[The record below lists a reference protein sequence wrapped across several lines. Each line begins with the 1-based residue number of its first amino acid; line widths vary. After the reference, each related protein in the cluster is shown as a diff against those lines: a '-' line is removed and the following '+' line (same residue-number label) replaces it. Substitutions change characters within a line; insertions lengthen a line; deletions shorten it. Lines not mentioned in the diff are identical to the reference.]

1 MKPTL
6 SQFLILGREYST
18 TKKHGAYS
26 YYIKISPK
34 LGIKILNRNKYIC
47 KTERALK
54 KSGLWKTAMREF
66 NLLGELSGTG
76 LTPQAH
82 EIVICQDLQTGNLYP
97 GILMEHITGKGLS
110 FWYHKNKEKKYLF
123 RGQKYLAWNLQK
135 KIHQF
140 LLKKKVNHRDLHFG
154 NILVN
159 KFGIVRVIDL
169 GLANRVK

>member
-1 MKPTL
+1 MKPQV
-6 SQFLILGREYST
+6 SNFLIKGNTYQT

-26 YYIKISPK
+26 YYIKISSK
-34 LGIKILNRNKYIC
+34 LGIKILNRNQYIC
-47 KTERALK
+47 KTEKALK

-66 NLLGELSGTG
+66 NLLQELSQTG
-76 LTPQAH
+76 LTPNSY
-82 EIVICQDLQTGNLYP
+82 EVVVCKDLKTGNLYP
-97 GILMEHITGKGLS
+97 GILMEHITGRGLS
-110 FWYHKNKEKKYLF
+110 FWYFKNKERKYLF

-159 KFGIVRVIDL
+159 KDGVVRVIDL